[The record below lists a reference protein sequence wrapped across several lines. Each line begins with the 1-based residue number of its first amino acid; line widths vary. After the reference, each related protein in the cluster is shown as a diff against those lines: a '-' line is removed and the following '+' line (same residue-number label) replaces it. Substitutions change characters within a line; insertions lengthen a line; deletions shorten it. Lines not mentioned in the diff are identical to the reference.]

1 MRSLCFT
8 QQETFMHTI
17 EWAAFRL
24 QPGATVDALRLASQQ
39 MQAQFLSA
47 QPGFVSR
54 QLLALGEQRYA
65 DLVHWT
71 SPQAAAQA
79 MERATQHPAC
89 AAYFGLM
96 AVDQSPLMGEVL
108 DQHALAGAGGDK
120 GDKQPGGLEF
130 SRFRPLPGVSDAEL
144 AAAAARTAAGL
155 YQGKPGFQDHL
166 VVRNDRGEYA
176 DVVLADSAAR
186 ARALCERWGTGPF
199 HPACQDY
206 LGLIDPSSMQIDFW
220 QRVA

>member
-1 MRSLCFT
+1 
-8 QQETFMHTI
+8 MHTI

-24 QPGATVDALRLASQQ
+24 QPGVTVDALRQASQQ
-39 MQAQFLSA
+39 MQAQFLST

-54 QLLALGEQRYA
+54 QLVALGEQRYA
-65 DLVHWT
+65 DLVQWT
-71 SPQAAAQA
+71 TPQAAAQV
-79 MERATQHPAC
+79 MERAPQHLAC

-96 AVDQSPLMGEVL
+96 AAAEAPRMGEVL
-108 DQHALAGAGGDK
+108 DQHGRPGAIGDR

-155 YQGKPGFQDHL
+155 YQGEPGFQDHL

-176 DVVLADSAAR
+176 DVMLADSAAR

-206 LGLIDPSSMQIDFW
+206 LALIDPSSMQIDFW